1 MRYTIEVTQEAIA
14 DLAYLKKSA
23 QVLTLDAIEKHL
35 TYQANQERRNRK
47 PLRPDSRFE
56 WELRIGSYRVFYNVN
71 EIPAIVSIVAVG
83 YKKHN
88 KLYIKDQEVQI

>member
-14 DLAYLKKSA
+14 DLAYLKKSV
-23 QVLTLDAIEKHL
+23 QVLILDAIEKHL

-56 WELRIGSYRVFYNVN
+56 W
-71 EIPAIVSIVAVG
+71 
-83 YKKHN
+83 
-88 KLYIKDQEVQI
+88 